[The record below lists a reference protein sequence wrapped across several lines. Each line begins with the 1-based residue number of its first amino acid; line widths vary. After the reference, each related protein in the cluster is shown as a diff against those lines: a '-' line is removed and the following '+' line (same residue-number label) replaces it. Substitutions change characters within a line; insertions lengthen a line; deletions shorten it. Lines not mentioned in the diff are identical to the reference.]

1 MNSSAWTIPT
11 GIPGIPYMF
20 SMNPFLQVRLGC
32 FQVLIALIQQ
42 ARPERLQLDA

>member
-11 GIPGIPYMF
+11 GIPYIF
-20 SMNPFLQVRLGC
+20 SMNLFLQVRLGC

-42 ARPERLQLDA
+42 ARPERLHQVDA